1 MIAGAAEHIQ
11 QEDGDKA
18 SCEVSV
24 YRLAWLD
31 VSEWPW
37 PADLGRLRRRRRDEG
52 IDRPPRQADQA
63 EHNHYAKPADDVRV
77 HGVSLSLK
85 PDD

>member
-1 MIAGAAEHIQ
+1 MTAEHVQ
-11 QEDGDKA
+11 QEDGDQA
-18 SCEVSV
+18 ACQMSV

-37 PADLGRLRRRRRDEG
+37 PPYLGRLSRPRLNEG
-52 IDRPPRQADQA
+52 IDRPPRQADQH
-63 EHNHYAKPADDVRV
+63 EHEQDAKPADDVRV
-77 HGVSLSLK
+77 HGVYLSLK